1 MNRWSNRRPTPTRS
15 KDCSLRTWDISILPG
30 RKYTSSELKT
40 GEADGCGSR
49 FELIERIRQRDR
61 PPIFPAFLRDVNGGY
76 LKEIAPQ
83 PGRPVRRE
91 HSFCQRKGVPVRKN
105 KRETGKGNAH
115 LGPRHIQIRLRQHVG
130 ERLIN
135 PEDLSPVD
143 FKIYK
148 RSHAFRQSDSRFPG
162 GTSVRVFCVR
172 SSAFFK
178 EEPLDLRIPL
188 DFISVQNSA
197 RILEPRPSA
206 HLHGNLAAEF
216 LNAGQ
221 ERREAFVRERRRMHR
236 RRTVVEI

>member
-1 MNRWSNRRPTPTRS
+1 MPRVEFRCEAISSPCSRS
-15 KDCSLRTWDISILPG
+15 G
-30 RKYTSSELKT
+30 EEL
-40 GEADGCGSR
+40 GEGMADGSVVRERNFLDAQVRRIGPER
-49 FELIERIRQRDR
+49 IERIRQRDR

-162 GTSVRVFCVR
+162 GTSVDRKSTRLNSSHRCISYAVFCL
-172 SSAFFK
+172 K
-178 EEPLDLRIPL
+178 KKKNNKPC
-188 DFISVQNSA
+188 
-197 RILEPRPSA
+197 
-206 HLHGNLAAEF
+206 
-216 LNAGQ
+216 
-221 ERREAFVRERRRMHR
+221 
-236 RRTVVEI
+236 